1 MSDSTALLPPQ
12 ELFAET
18 RETTAARR
26 NELGA
31 LTKSLRALDDAGR
44 LKALPSTM
52 KSFQKEV
59 ERLTK
64 RATFAEE
71 SYEQLYQQKQQPGS
85 PARSDV
91 DDARRASELAELRE
105 AAAAAREAKGE
116 GFERIF
122 ASGREP

>member
-91 DDARRASELAELRE
+91 DDARRASELTDATRVAPRLAELR
-105 AAAAAREAKGE
+105 AAAFLVR
-116 GFERIF
+116 
-122 ASGREP
+122 ASFVS